1 MFCEKRAYN
10 LTSVFIQLQ
19 FNGSLIARIGY
30 FIRTSCLV
38 PMITWKSLNL
48 NFKVLNF
55 SFILKKGRECNVCI
69 RALMR
74 VCMV

>member
-1 MFCEKRAYN
+1 
-10 LTSVFIQLQ
+10 
-19 FNGSLIARIGY
+19 
-30 FIRTSCLV
+30 
-38 PMITWKSLNL
+38 MITWKSLNL

-74 VCMV
+74 VCMDKGNNSAGLYNNYLWHNLYHMLHAL